1 MLPAIVHFPF
11 PPTADRLAL
20 ALALGLFVGLERE
33 RRSKEAGLRTFACVA
48 LLGCTGGLLG
58 ERYALAMLGLV
69 GILVVFLNLHTLKSR
84 QSAELTTSAALFLIA
99 CAGVLCGQGHRLT
112 PSALAVVTAAL
123 LAWKRPLT
131 GFSQALTE
139 PELRSAILL
148 AILSFVIYPAL
159 PVGKV
164 DRWNLVEP
172 RAALV
177 IVILIA
183 GIGFAN
189 YVLLKLYGARG
200 IEMTGFLGGL
210 VNSTVTVSEMAV
222 RVRESAGR
230 LEDAAYRGVLL
241 ATAAMLLRNG
251 VLLALVAPAALLA
264 SWLPLALMLGAGI
277 ALAQRGRSRPAET
290 PADTPDLQ
298 LESPFSIRSALQ
310 LGLLFVGIQVAG
322 TLAQRELGEAGF
334 YSVSVVGGLL
344 SSSSAVASAASLAA
358 QGTLTPAVAGTGAL
372 LASLVSALVNWPLV
386 ARLSG
391 SASLKRRVAWALL
404 LITVLGL
411 AGFAAGTRL
420 AHQPLPAASHPAPAA
435 AAQPPAAAAQP
446 AAPAAQPPASAA
458 PRPAPEPTSP
468 RPAPPAAARPHAGPP
483 TARPA
488 TPPANAA
495 RPAPPPPRPGP

>member
-1 MLPAIVHFPF
+1 VLPEIVHFPF

-69 GILVVFLNLHTLKSR
+69 GILVVFLNLHTLMSR

-99 CAGVLCGQGHRLT
+99 GAGVLCGQGHRLT

-148 AILSFVIYPAL
+148 AILAFVIYPAL

-222 RVRESAGR
+222 RVRESSGR

-334 YSVSVVGGLL
+334 YSVSIVGGLL

-372 LASLVSALVNWPLV
+372 LASLVSALVNWPLI

-391 SASLKRRVAWALL
+391 SPNLKRRVAWALL
-404 LITVLGL
+404 LITLLGL
-411 AGFAAGTRL
+411 AGFAAGTWL
-420 AHQPLPAASHPAPAA
+420 KQPPRAVPPPRRTQPAVPPPLTPTTPAP
-435 AAQPPAAAAQP
+435 PVVN
-446 AAPAAQPPASAA
+446 APAVPPPAS
-458 PRPAPEPTSP
+458 RPAPS
-468 RPAPPAAARPHAGPP
+468 APHIDARPTGASAASRATH
-483 TARPA
+483 TAVR
-488 TPPANAA
+488 
-495 RPAPPPPRPGP
+495 